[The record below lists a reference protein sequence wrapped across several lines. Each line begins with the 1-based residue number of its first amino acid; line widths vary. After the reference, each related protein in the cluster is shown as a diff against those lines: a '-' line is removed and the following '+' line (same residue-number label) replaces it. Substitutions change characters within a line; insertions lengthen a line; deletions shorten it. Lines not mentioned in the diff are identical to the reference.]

1 MRFLHFIYLCFPF
14 VVLAQTEHKV
24 RLYYENDMYEL
35 TDTHYKKIDSI
46 KQVIAVSD
54 SVMIRIE
61 GYANAY
67 GTDRYNLNLSKKR
80 AMTVASLFDEE
91 TIVKTQG
98 FGELESTSA
107 QNRRV
112 NIIFSYTDVVEEVS
126 AKEITEDVTINDLSA
141 LEVGDKAVLKGILFV
156 GGTDR
161 ILPESTVALQE
172 LHTYLNTHKNIRIH
186 LIGHIC
192 CHGNEDPSKDGY
204 NMLTKRFSLSKD
216 RAKAIYTFLIRR
228 GIDVSRL
235 SYEGKAYLEPLGK
248 GDKYDRRVEIE
259 ILE

>member
-1 MRFLHFIYLCFPF
+1 M
-14 VVLAQTEHKV
+14 LAQTEHKV

-80 AMTVASLFDEE
+80 AMKVASLFDEE

-112 NIIFSYTDVVEEVS
+112 DIIFSYIDVVEEVS
-126 AKEITEDVTINDLSA
+126 TKEVTKDVTINDLSA

-192 CHGNEDPSKDGY
+192 CHGETPSSDDGL
-204 NMLTKRFSLSKD
+204 NNITNTFTLSKD
-216 RAKAIYTFLIRR
+216 RAKAIYDYLIQR
-228 GIDVSRL
+228 GISNDRL
-235 SYEGKAYLEPLGK
+235 TYEGRAYLEPLGK
-248 GDKYDRRVEIE
+248 GSKYDRRVEIE